1 MIPSYGALAALGVVL
16 ALLLAQRTA
25 VVAGLNPS
33 HLWNLC
39 VIALFAALVGSRLF
53 LVIVNWRV
61 ILHHPSSFLILAMIH
76 HPLVLAAGT
85 LAAVVFAWLY
95 ARWQRMPVLTVADAL
110 SAPLA
115 QGLAFEQ
122 AGALLAGT
130 GYGTGAGKDLP
141 WAITYTD
148 PLAARWNGTPLDT
161 PLHPVQAYAA
171 VCYLALALAL
181 YILLPRRRQIG
192 DAAGVW
198 FLGTGAAIFLTE
210 IWRDRDGRGAVFGG
224 VLDGPQVVAI
234 VLVLAGGLLLR
245 ERKPASR
252 QTGTAPI
259 PDSEV
264 SADSNAEHDSTR

>member
-245 ERKPASR
+245 ERKPASW
-252 QTGTAPI
+252 QTGTASI
-259 PDSEV
+259 PDSEA